1 MNTTLTL
8 GRVLKDIAL
17 ALSKKG
23 FTTLSFG
30 PSISE
35 ELPTWQPSQYSFTFG
50 SLPEQCELTI
60 LEPEAEVLS
69 ALPDAPPNAY
79 EDRAE
84 IGCIYVNEEPYT
96 VSITTIPRVL
106 CTANTLTI
114 KPLFILDLTSRSD
127 KDDIS
132 ATFRDFE
139 SLMADIE
146 DHIAT
151 KDTNHIAIEDTNH
164 NMPGIAIGSDIDMMI
179 PQRPDT
185 PDWPQRRNPN
195 PHRDPRDNFERP
207 PRPRPTPTHR
217 PPIGNTGIPHDL
229 SSTMSIPPYEQ
240 GESQ

>member
-23 FTTLSFG
+23 FTTLPFE

-69 ALPDAPPNAY
+69 ALPDAPPNVY
-79 EDRAE
+79 ENRAE
-84 IGCIYVNEEPYT
+84 IGCIYVNGEPYT

-106 CTANTLTI
+106 CNANTLTI

-132 ATFRDFE
+132 ATFRDLE
-139 SLMADIE
+139 SLIADIE

-151 KDTNHIAIEDTNH
+151 TKDTIETIKDTHHNMPDIAIE
-164 NMPGIAIGSDIDMMI
+164 SDIDMI
-179 PQRPDT
+179 PPRPDT
-185 PDWPQRRNPN
+185 PDWRRN

-217 PPIGNTGIPHDL
+217 PPIGNAGIPHDL

>member
-1 MNTTLTL
+1 MNTTTLTI

-69 ALPDAPPNAY
+69 ALPDAPPDVFENK
-79 EDRAE
+79 AE
-84 IGCIYVNEEPYT
+84 ISCIYVNGEPYT

-106 CTANTLTI
+106 FDANTLTT
-114 KPLFILDLTSRSD
+114 KSLFILDLTSCSG
-127 KDDIS
+127 KDDIGVI
-132 ATFRDFE
+132 FRDIP
-139 SLMADIE
+139 SLMDDIE
-146 DHIAT
+146 SHIAT
-151 KDTNHIAIEDTNH
+151 GDTNRDDHVVPRASEIEMFVPPRH
-164 NMPGIAIGSDIDMMI
+164 NSDIE
-179 PQRPDT
+179 
-185 PDWPQRRNPN
+185 RR
-195 PHRDPRDNFERP
+195 RAERDFYDDPRNRGERP
-207 PRPRPTPTHR
+207 RRPRPPSAHM
-217 PPIGNTGIPHDL
+217 PPIGNTGVPHEL
-229 SSTMSIPPYEQ
+229 SSTMSVPPYEQ

>member
-79 EDRAE
+79 ENRAE
-84 IGCIYVNEEPYT
+84 IGCIYVNDEPYT

-106 CTANTLTI
+106 CNANTLTT
-114 KPLFILDLTSRSD
+114 KSLFILDLTSQSN
-127 KDDIS
+127 KDDIGVI
-132 ATFRDFE
+132 FHDIE

-146 DHIAT
+146 HHIAT
-151 KDTNHIAIEDTNH
+151 IKDTSNNRPDIAIE
-164 NMPGIAIGSDIDMMI
+164 PDIDMII
-179 PQRPDT
+179 PPRPE
-185 PDWPQRRNPN
+185 DWPRRRNPD
-195 PHRDPRDNFERP
+195 RDPRDNFERP
-207 PRPRPTPTHR
+207 PHPRPTPTHR
-217 PPIGNTGIPHDL
+217 PPIDNTGVPHEL
-229 SSTMSIPPYEQ
+229 SSTMSVPPYEQ

>member
-79 EDRAE
+79 ENRAE

-106 CTANTLTI
+106 CNANTLTI

-127 KDDIS
+127 KDDIGVIFS
-132 ATFRDFE
+132 DIEA
-139 SLMADIE
+139 LMADIE
-146 DHIAT
+146 HHIAPI
-151 KDTNHIAIEDTNH
+151 KDTNHIAIEDTHH
-164 NMPGIAIGSDIDMMI
+164 NMHGIAIESDIDTMM
-179 PQRPDT
+179 PPRPDA
-185 PDWPQRRNPN
+185 DWRQRRNPY
-195 PHRDPRDNFERP
+195 RDPRDNFERP

-217 PPIGNTGIPHDL
+217 PPINDTGVPHEP
-229 SSTMSIPPYEQ
+229 SSTMSVPPYEQ

>member
-79 EDRAE
+79 ENRAE

-106 CTANTLTI
+106 CNANTLTT

-127 KDDIS
+127 KDDIGVIFS
-132 ATFRDFE
+132 DIEA
-139 SLMADIE
+139 LMADIE
-146 DHIAT
+146 HHIAPI
-151 KDTNHIAIEDTNH
+151 KDTNHIAIEDTHH
-164 NMPGIAIGSDIDMMI
+164 NMHGIAIESDIDTMM
-179 PQRPDT
+179 
-185 PDWPQRRNPN
+185 
-195 PHRDPRDNFERP
+195 RDNFERP

-217 PPIGNTGIPHDL
+217 PPINDMGVPHEP
-229 SSTMSIPPYEQ
+229 SSTMSVPPYEQ